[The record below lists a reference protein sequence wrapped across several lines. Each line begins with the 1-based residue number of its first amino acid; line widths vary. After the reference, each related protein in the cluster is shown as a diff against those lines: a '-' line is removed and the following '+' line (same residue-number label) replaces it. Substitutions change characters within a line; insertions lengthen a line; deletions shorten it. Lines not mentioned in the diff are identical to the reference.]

1 MSKQHYR
8 AATYKARSSIGYLV
22 KRSHA
27 LMLDN
32 LEPAFAEQGFSFI
45 QWVVLMYL
53 RDGIAVNAKDI
64 CVEFR
69 HDSGALT
76 RVIDQLAERGLV
88 ERVRGMVDR
97 RKVDLHLTPA
107 GRAAVEALIPTVVD
121 KLNFALG
128 DFSSA
133 EVREFTRLLTKLNSA
148 MQLHLDKASSP
159 TAVDAKE

>member
-1 MSKQHYR
+1 MSKPHYR
-8 AATYKARSSIGYLV
+8 AESYKARSSIGYLV
-22 KRSHA
+22 KRAHA

-32 LEPAFAEQGFSFI
+32 LEPAFAEQGFTFI

-88 ERVRGMVDR
+88 ERVRGLADR
-97 RKVDLHLTPA
+97 RKVDLHLTVA
-107 GRAAVEALIPTVVD
+107 GRAAVESLIPTVVD
-121 KLNFALG
+121 KLNIALG

-133 EVREFTRLLTKLNSA
+133 EVHEFSRLLAKLNST
-148 MQLHLDKASSP
+148 MQLHLETAS
-159 TAVDAKE
+159 AADAKE